1 MIEYVKNKYG
11 FDKVAVGLTFNNY
24 KAKLILRDLAKI
36 LKVDSNVFDKFIK
49 NINSSLSLKEN
60 YQNEKVVYLSNYTGS

>member
-1 MIEYVKNKYG
+1 MPDIDIDFESDKRINMIEYVKNKYG

-24 KAKLILRDLAKI
+24 KAKLILRDLAKL

-49 NINSSLSLKEN
+49 NIR
-60 YQNEKVVYLSNYTGS
+60 